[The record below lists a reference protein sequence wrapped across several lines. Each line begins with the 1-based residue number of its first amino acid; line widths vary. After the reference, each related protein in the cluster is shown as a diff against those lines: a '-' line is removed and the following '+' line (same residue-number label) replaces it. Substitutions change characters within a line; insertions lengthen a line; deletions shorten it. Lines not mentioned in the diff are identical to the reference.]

1 LQSFALCGIVSP
13 MQYRFP
19 STFVFGAAT
28 SSYQIEGAEFDDG
41 ATASIWSMFTRLEG
55 TISDASTG
63 LTACDH
69 YHHYPEDVALMSE
82 MGIQA
87 YRFSLSWSRIW
98 PDTSGEPNPA
108 GVDFYRNLLIALKDA
123 GIRPIITLFHWD
135 LPLYL
140 HEKGGWTSPQIAEDF
155 ASYSEKTVAL
165 FQDLCDEYITL
176 NEPWVFMHKGY
187 LTGEHAPGVADRNAA
202 GSAYINILKSHR
214 LAMQRLRARFPNLR
228 LSIACNLA
236 YVTPSSDK
244 TADIDATQRQHA
256 YQNEFFLDPWLLGR
270 VPLVAYSLF
279 PEQTAEL
286 AMLDGS
292 PPIQHDMVCINYYS
306 KCIIRHE
313 TGGFLD
319 SAFEDPRGPVTAMN
333 WEVSPEGFTTILKWV
348 HDRYSTPIWVTENG
362 SAYPDT
368 VVDGEIMDEERT
380 AYLQSHL
387 NALYLAL
394 NDGVNVE
401 AYFAWSL
408 LDNFEWECG
417 YDRRFGLV
425 HVDFKTQKR
434 TIKQSGRLYSDIV
447 RSQESLLERI

>member
-1 LQSFALCGIVSP
+1 
-13 MQYRFP
+13 MQNRFP
-19 STFVFGAAT
+19 STFVFGVAT

-41 ATASIWSMFTRLEG
+41 ATASIWSMFSRLDG

-69 YHHYPEDVALMSE
+69 YHRYNADVALMSE
-82 MGIQA
+82 LGVQA

-98 PDTSGEPNPA
+98 PDTSGVPNPA
-108 GVDFYRNLLIALKDA
+108 GVAFYRNLLVALKDA
-123 GIRPIITLFHWD
+123 GIRPVITLFHWD

-140 HEKGGWTSPQIAEDF
+140 HEIGGWTSPHISEEF
-155 ASYSEKTVAL
+155 ASYAEKTVAL
-165 FQDLCDEYITL
+165 FDDLCNEYITL

-187 LTGEHAPGVADRNAA
+187 FTGEHAPGIADRKAA
-202 GSAYINILKSHR
+202 GSAYVNILKSHR
-214 LAMQRLRARFPNLR
+214 LAMSRLRARFPEFR
-228 LSIACNLA
+228 FSIACNLA
-236 YVTPSSDK
+236 YVTPSSHKPFDL
-244 TADIDATQRQHA
+244 AATQRQHA
-256 YQNEFFLDPWLLGR
+256 YQNELFLDPWLLGR

-279 PEQTAEL
+279 PEQTSEL
-286 AMLDGS
+286 AKLDGL

-333 WEVSPEGFTTILKWV
+333 WEVSAEGFAIILKWV
-348 HDRYSTPIWVTENG
+348 HDRYATPIWVTENG

-368 VVDGEIMDEERT
+368 VVDGEIIDTERT

-387 NALYLAL
+387 SALSDAI
-394 NDGVNVE
+394 NDGVDVE

-417 YDRRFGLV
+417 YERRFGLV
-425 HVDFKTQKR
+425 HVDFDTQKR
-434 TIKQSGRLYSDIV
+434 TIKHSGRLYSDVV
-447 RSQESLLERI
+447 RSQESLIERI